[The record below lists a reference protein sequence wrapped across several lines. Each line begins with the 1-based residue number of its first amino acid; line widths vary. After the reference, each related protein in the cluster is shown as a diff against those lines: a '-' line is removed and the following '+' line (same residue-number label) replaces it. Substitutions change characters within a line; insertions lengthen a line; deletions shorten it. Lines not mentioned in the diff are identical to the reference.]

1 MHILSGMTLFGTA
14 APSLRN
20 VPPAPSTP
28 ESEFQQNLIAL
39 LSVER
44 ELADV
49 GFAIAHFHARH
60 PQRSRLHFQNGAAYV
75 RLNALAD
82 LPPEL
87 RTLERQRDAI
97 LAERATLL
105 AEHARL
111 KIATRLAK

>member
-1 MHILSGMTLFGTA
+1 
-14 APSLRN
+14 
-20 VPPAPSTP
+20 
-28 ESEFQQNLIAL
+28 
-39 LSVER
+39 
-44 ELADV
+44 
-49 GFAIAHFHARH
+49 
-60 PQRSRLHFQNGAAYV
+60 LHFQNGAAYV

>member
-1 MHILSGMTLFGTA
+1 MTLFA
-14 APSLRN
+14 QSDRMPSLADI
-20 VPPAPSTP
+20 PAQPETP
-28 ESEFQQNLIAL
+28 ESQFQANLIAL
-39 LSVER
+39 RACER
-44 ELADV
+44 ELADC

-82 LPPEL
+82 IPAEL
-87 RTLERQRDAI
+87 RTLERQRDAT

-111 KIATRLAK
+111 KAGLAK